1 MLVSDVPK
9 INKPPPIY
17 YRMVG
22 FVVTVVSMHEKIKLP
37 MSLAGVDEN
46 DWEWLS

>member
-1 MLVSDVPK
+1 MQLANLPK
-9 INKPPPIY
+9 INKSTPIY

-22 FVVTVVSMHEKIKLP
+22 FVVTIVSMHEKIKLP
-37 MSLAGVDEN
+37 MSLAGVHET